1 MPTLPIIPQTV
12 TVHLGAPNEQ
22 AENVT
27 VSFTEYIKNVAS
39 NEIYPNWPDA
49 ALRANILAQI
59 TFALNRIYTE
69 YYPSRGYDFDI
80 TNNTLYDQAFR
91 PDGEIFGNIS
101 EIVDEIFN
109 NYIVRNGSIVPLYA
123 QFCDGVYVQCSGLS
137 QWGSVRLAEQGM
149 NAFQILQYYFGDN
162 IRLVLDAAV
171 GDNTPSY
178 PGVPLRRGSFGDDVL
193 TIKRELN
200 RIALNYPALPR
211 ISRLTGVY
219 DFETEKTVTAFQEIF
234 NLEPDGVVGKATW
247 YKIKQIFAAVKRL
260 SDITGEGLEI
270 SEVERRYTRSL
281 RLGDSGVDVEA
292 AFCLFGLFLSGAA
305 ADPHY
310 RLLRRNDPR
319 RGFYLPEA
327 LRADG
332 GRHRR
337 QTDIRRGGTRL
348 QSGGQRTSGELS
360 ERDRRTLSRKV
371 PCVRRHRRERD
382 HHPALSRYYLPHRP
396 ADSASQCD
404 RHLRRSHT
412 QRGLCA
418 PASARHR
425 AERRHR
431 PRGMEPHHHAR
442 QQPVSA
448 RIRSL
453 R

>member
-39 NEIYPNWPDA
+39 NEIYPNWPEA

-292 AFCLFGLFLSGAA
+292 LQYYLAFLGYFFPELPPIPITGYFGEQTRDAVFTFQKLYGLKV
-305 ADPHY
+305 
-310 RLLRRNDPR
+310 
-319 RGFYLPEA
+319 
-327 LRADG
+327 DG
-332 GRHRR
+332 IAGR
-337 QTDIRRGGTRL
+337 QTFGEVERAYRAAVSELPANYQSAIGEPYPGRFLVFGDSGDSVRIIQRYLEIISRTDPQIPQVNVTGTFDEATRNAVFALQRQLGIEQNGAIGPVEWSRIITRGN
-348 QSGGQRTSGELS
+348 EL
-360 ERDRRTLSRKV
+360 
-371 PCVRRHRRERD
+371 
-382 HHPALSRYYLPHRP
+382 
-396 ADSASQCD
+396 
-404 RHLRRSHT
+404 
-412 QRGLCA
+412 
-418 PASARHR
+418 
-425 AERRHR
+425 
-431 PRGMEPHHHAR
+431 
-442 QQPVSA
+442 
-448 RIRSL
+448 
-453 R
+453 